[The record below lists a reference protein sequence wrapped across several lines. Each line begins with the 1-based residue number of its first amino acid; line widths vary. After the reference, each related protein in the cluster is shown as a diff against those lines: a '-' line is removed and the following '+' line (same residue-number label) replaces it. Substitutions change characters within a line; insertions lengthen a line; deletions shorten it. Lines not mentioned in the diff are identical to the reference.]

1 MKRNHNKGF
10 TLIELISAIAILSIV
25 GISAFTLLM
34 FSIRSNNMIVTG
46 TSAAQ
51 DADLLN
57 KRLELLFENEDCFIL
72 LDDRDQ
78 QNGSKVISF
87 YSRTKMAEDIFKDVP
102 TGESLVWSVDGTL
115 TIFKA
120 EDGASSELL
129 QSKITA
135 FEIAMVPDTNL
146 LSISYSIG
154 DREFAKLFRVKLAV
168 VEKTP

>member
-57 KRLELLFENEDCFIL
+57 KRLEILFDREDCFVAVATSGEPTESGVENSSITISFHPPES
-72 LDDRDQ
+72 
-78 QNGSKVISF
+78 NGSSV
-87 YSRTKMAEDIFKDVP
+87 YAW
-102 TGESLVWSVDGTL
+102 TGESLDFSNGTL
-115 TIFKA
+115 RILN
-120 EDGASSELL
+120 ENSEEIL
-129 QSKITA
+129 QDKLSDFA
-135 FEIAMVPDTNL
+135 VERVPNTNL
-146 LSISYSIG
+146 LKVSYTIG
-154 DREFAKLFRVKLAV
+154 DRSFLKLFRVNFKPA
-168 VEKTP
+168 